1 MANSSLDDSAY
12 TSFSFENYDFNTD
25 DEILPSEEEF
35 VEQIKQNWLTSTD
48 EKEDLVIRL
57 QKINNEA
64 INNIVTG

>member
-12 TSFSFENYDFNTD
+12 TSVSFEKYDFNTD